1 MLERHGCCS
10 IQNLEAGCDVDN
22 DQVDCREALGYPGHL
37 MGAEAS
43 QVVVVMVTTAN
54 QDEAVKIADQVVQ
67 SRLAACAS
75 IIPTVRSTYW
85 WEGKLMTDQESL
97 LLIKTT
103 TDKFN
108 SLEEIIRKVHS
119 YKVPEIIA
127 IPVNQGF
134 QPYLEWVRR
143 ETS

>member
-1 MLERHGCCS
+1 
-10 IQNLEAGCDVDN
+10 
-22 DQVDCREALGYPGHL
+22 